1 VLYPINKNTKIHDNN
16 MMNLFEEIIYA
27 LIGKQIRQYRE
38 KKDLTQE
45 KLASDIGVSR
55 ASIANYE
62 SGKQAIYISD
72 LYKIANSL
80 EVEVADLLPKT
91 TEIAKKSSLEAL
103 LQNDNNL
110 KEEEKRAVR
119 DFMKKVEQRE
129 GRT

>member
-1 VLYPINKNTKIHDNN
+1 
-16 MMNLFEEIIYA
+16 MMDLFEEIIYA

-110 KEEEKRAVR
+110 KEEEKRAVK